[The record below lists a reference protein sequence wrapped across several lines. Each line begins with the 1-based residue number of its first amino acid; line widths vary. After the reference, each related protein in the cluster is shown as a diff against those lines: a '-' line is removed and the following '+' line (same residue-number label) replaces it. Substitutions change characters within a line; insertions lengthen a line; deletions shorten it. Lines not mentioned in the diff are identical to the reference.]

1 MSMFNVVYFRT
12 KQNGPV
18 QKALIRITGVSSE
31 GTHHPEIVELTIGG
45 RSYRG
50 YSKSFSRCRRQN
62 EGELVAARTGDAF
75 HVQMAEIITV
85 YLDSE
90 CVEPFSL
97 ISLDTAGKMGNLV
110 LFKEMRDEL
119 YERLCSGEIQSS
131 SWIEAWMRIQKRK
144 KTETGIWDVRADNL
158 FEIVCAL
165 RFAPTI
171 ASLWCGLHRY
181 SLTGFMDSYLRM
193 VLFDLLL
200 RQKDRTA
207 SNYGLI
213 INSESRT
220 ACLSPLFDNGTLDK
234 PYMAENEMALNGLI
248 FCADCLPEAIY
259 QMCGNSVRSVMEEF
273 LQYGTAADLPC
284 QNQIKHRILT
294 GLEIIRD
301 GLKEYTAKWTV

>member
-1 MSMFNVVYFRT
+1 M
-12 KQNGPV
+12 
-18 QKALIRITGVSSE
+18 
-31 GTHHPEIVELTIGG
+31 LTIEKLQEFGVDTKEG
-45 RSYRG
+45 LT
-50 YSKSFSRCRRQN
+50 RCMN
-62 EGELVAARTGDAF
+62 MEAFYFKMIKMGLSDGHFESLGASLEAGNLEEAFEAAHALKGVIGNLALSPIYEPL
-75 HVQMAEIITV
+75 AEMTEM
-85 YLDSE
+85 LR
-90 CVEPFSL
+90 
-97 ISLDTAGKMGNLV
+97 AGKEADYITMYKPI
-110 LFKEMRDEL
+110 KEMRDEL